1 MKNLKKVLALVLVVV
16 MALGLITVSNA
27 AFTDAQSIE
36 KTEAVDVLSAIGVI
50 GGYPDGSFKPEG
62 DVTRAEMAK
71 MVATI
76 MNKGEDVGDLYK
88 NACKFADSANH
99 WAAGYIAYCAQ
110 EGIISGKSET
120 KFDPDGKVTGTEAA
134 KMLLCALEEH
144 AVNEGSDF
152 VRLNSRIE
160 REKAHGFYE
169 HLGYVSDKTQKR
181 FIKELK

>member
-1 MKNLKKVLALVLVVV
+1 MIVTEGEYSMIRDVRTADAGELRDICETAMGYGASEETVLKRIEE
-16 MALGLITVSNA
+16 LGGDEHFFIRVYEE
-27 AFTDAQSIE
+27 DGE
-36 KTEAVDVLSAIGVI
+36 VI
-50 GGYPDGSFKPEG
+50 GFIQAERYIVLYSGSGWNIVSLAVRPDCQN
-62 DVTRAEMAK
+62 R
-71 MVATI
+71 
-76 MNKGEDVGDLYK
+76 
-88 NACKFADSANH
+88 
-99 WAAGYIAYCAQ
+99 
-110 EGIISGKSET
+110 GIG
-120 KFDPDGKVTGTEAA
+120 